1 METDGYQK
9 LGKSEQE
16 HPQKVEENLIRHCN
30 EAGTHRTETV
40 RVKRYGRY
48 GRYGSKGR

>member
-1 METDGYQK
+1 MGEWRRTDTRSWERASK
-9 LGKSEQE
+9 N

-48 GRYGSKGR
+48 GSKGR